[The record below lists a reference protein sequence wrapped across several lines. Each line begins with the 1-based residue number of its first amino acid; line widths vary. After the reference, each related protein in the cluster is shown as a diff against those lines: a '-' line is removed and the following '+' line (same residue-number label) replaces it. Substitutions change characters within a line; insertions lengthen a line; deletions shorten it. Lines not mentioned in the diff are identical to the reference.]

1 MIFRYTIET
10 ATVTSVVSR
19 IVWPSTITTV
29 TFVECTP
36 RPSISRIP
44 PMGPSMALV
53 PPPMALST
61 AGVQSKNKRQ
71 VIVSTTVHQTR
82 IIYAASMLCSPDRV
96 FPPNMPTIMAFQ
108 TFLNK
113 DMLTSAFSSNCCR
126 KCTMYQ
132 GSHQLQCLN
141 SLYFG
146 SIV

>member
-10 ATVTSVVSR
+10 ATVTSVFSR
-19 IVWPSTITTV
+19 TVWPSTITTV

-44 PMGPSMALV
+44 PMGPSMALG

-61 AGVQSKNKRQ
+61 AGVQSKNKRR
-71 VIVSTTVHQTR
+71 VVVSTTVHQTR
-82 IIYAASMLCSPDRV
+82 IIYAASMLYSLDRV
-96 FPPNMPTIMAFQ
+96 FFPNMPKIMAVQ

-113 DMLTSAFSSNCCR
+113 DMLTPTLCSNYCR
-126 KCTMYQ
+126 KCTIYP

-141 SLYFG
+141 SLDLG
-146 SIV
+146 CIV